1 MSRERAA
8 SWPAVT
14 VAQHLGAK
22 KGAISFTL
30 DDGMRGHLDF
40 AAPLLEQHGFHG
52 TFFIIGDR
60 VRNGPADSRWRDRLG
75 GRYDTSWQEWRD
87 LIARGHEVGNHTW
100 SHPRSLTEVD
110 DRDLDFEVNHA
121 YARLS
126 EELGRAPFSFCYPR
140 QKVDER
146 VRRVVLE
153 RHEAAREDY
162 KAYNPALPNFFLEQ
176 LNARIDNAIK
186 KRAFL
191 IPVMH
196 IVSGVKNMDGLLI
209 ENILRAHLDHTKE
222 LSEDLWVATF
232 GCVVRY
238 YRKRASATLI
248 TLPVDNGI
256 EIELRSSVEYPDY
269 SEPLTVAIHVRAKSA
284 SACCKNAGRE
294 LTARPLGKRILVD
307 VVPNSGPIRV
317 QWREHPVEIGP
328 ANKISLA
335 SRHVQPPEG
344 KTA

>member
-1 MSRERAA
+1 M
-8 SWPAVT
+8 
-14 VAQHLGAK
+14 L
-22 KGAISFTL
+22 
-30 DDGMRGHLDF
+30 
-40 AAPLLEQHGFHG
+40 
-52 TFFIIGDR
+52 
-60 VRNGPADSRWRDRLG
+60 
-75 GRYDTSWQEWRD
+75 
-87 LIARGHEVGNHTW
+87 
-100 SHPRSLTEVD
+100 
-110 DRDLDFEVNHA
+110 NHA

-126 EELGRAPFSFCYPR
+126 EELDRAPFSFCYPR

-153 RHEAAREDY
+153 RHEAAREHY
-162 KAYNPALPNFFLEQ
+162 KAYNHVLPNFSLEQ
-176 LNARIDNAIK
+176 LNARFDIAIK

-196 IVSGVKNMDGLLI
+196 IVSGVKNMDGITI
-209 ENILRAHLDHTKE
+209 ENILRAHLDHAKG

-238 YRKRASATLI
+238 YRKRASATLK
-248 TLPVDNGI
+248 TLPVENGI
-256 EIELRSSVEYPDY
+256 EIELRSRVEYPDY
-269 SEPLTVAIHVRAKSA
+269 PEPLTVAIHVRVNSA

-317 QWREHPVEIGP
+317 QWREHPLEIGP
-328 ANKISLA
+328 ANKGSLV
-335 SRHVQPPEG
+335 SPHVQPSQG